1 VIAGSPWA
9 GLARWPLRAG
19 LAAVCAVD
27 VVSLA
32 AELRG
37 AGAGPLAHPGAPGW
51 LLGLGGR
58 VAPAAA
64 LAALALVALALF
76 CAGRRSITVAIAAG
90 AVGLGALAL
99 LTEACAALA
108 GGPARNR
115 FLSGAMLLGWI
126 VGLLW
131 ARLHAIG
138 DRARA
143 ERLGEA
149 GAAAALAATYAA
161 AGLSKLLAAG
171 AGWADAAHLRAVILS
186 HRGPS
191 GIAALDGYVRL
202 VVEHPSLARALAG
215 AAVAIQ
221 AGSLLYLAH
230 PRLRMLWGALI
241 IGFHL
246 NVQALTGIGYYEAT
260 FLAGLFSFPWG
271 RLGRRRGSEEEEGP
285 AVRRGVVGAAL
296 VAIAALIVI
305 ALLSGVRDYTGL
317 HHRPGVG

>member
-9 GLARWPLRAG
+9 GLPRWPLRAG

-32 AELRG
+32 AELMG
-37 AGAGPLAHPGAPGW
+37 TGAGPLAHPGAPGW

-58 VAPAAA
+58 VAPA
-64 LAALALVALALF
+64 VALAVVALASLALF
-76 CAGRRSITVAIAAG
+76 GAGKRAIAAG

-131 ARLHAIG
+131 AKVHAIG

-143 ERLGEA
+143 ERLAEA

-271 RLGRRRGSEEEEGP
+271 RIGGSRGSEEEEGP
-285 AVRRGVVGAAL
+285 AVRRGAVALALGGVASL
-296 VAIAALIVI
+296 VAF
-305 ALLSGVRDYTGL
+305 ALLSGLRAYTGL
-317 HHRPGVG
+317 HHRPGVD